1 MIEIDIVKASANKPL
16 NSYNDDTDISEAD
29 TALNT
34 PTDSLTDAFV
44 RRFSSTSSSHS
55 LCNAIKRKPSIT
67 PSNSKTSYSSS
78 PELLH
83 KIQALEMEVNQLVEN
98 EISLKSQLFML
109 KQQQQIQGKKSA
121 LDRINKH
128 IDRFLTNNQQQKS
141 NNKNANDL
149 LGIEL
154 PTLFSN
160 DVDQSDVGVTNIG
173 DTINYS
179 VSTAAAAAAAT
190 AAIDIPS
197 VLIFR
202 LKAMIDHFLSNN
214 NIKEEKKGYEQGD
227 VFFTELLS
235 TLDSWQSYQFTAILD
250 QQLEQKKEQD
260 RVTRLLEA
268 LHKSLLRNKLMQ
280 KDMNLLTKQYKSDLK
295 SIMKEQ
301 NQQLPMKKEKKA
313 STITKPSSVVS
324 HVDCEKT
331 KLLLEC
337 QIQNLEMAL
346 TTCQDE
352 RDEYETTLEMVR
364 REMET
369 MLEEL
374 EDTRQ
379 QRLRYKT
386 QASRL
391 RAGLEAIQKKKKKR
405 QTENEQD
412 SANSTEEEEEEE
424 EEEEDEARESIRLMY
439 NEAERQAIDLDREC
453 KRQALTLD
461 SIRKELKLTEEK
473 YQSMK
478 SEKNKQTK
486 KVEQS
491 NRSLTR
497 KIQMLELQLETN
509 STKPDISIATK
520 KDVNE
525 QEDKDGDLY
534 HAKIHALQIAL
545 KAAKSDAIVQRTRI
559 YQLERQSMI
568 DPTQYIIQIQD
579 MFKKEPATATTKIT
593 DLDYNKRLADRIE
606 FEQREWKQKHLV
618 QFQKKHDIDLLRVNR
633 EILTL
638 SSRLTEIENE
648 ADITKSRHIE
658 EMTLMKY
665 QISMDF
671 EKKLQRLMTL
681 QRSKERELQNQMEVL
696 FQKNQTLQD
705 ESLILYGRNMM
716 MAHKLGKIA

>member
-1 MIEIDIVKASANKPL
+1 MEIEIIKASANKPL
-16 NSYNDDTDISEAD
+16 ALYNDDTDISEAD

-55 LCNAIKRKPSIT
+55 SYNAIKRKPSIT
-67 PSNSKTSYSSS
+67 PSNSKTSKSS

-98 EISLKSQLFML
+98 EISLKSQLLML
-109 KQQQQIQGKKSA
+109 KQQQQKQGKQSA

-128 IDRFLTNNQQQKS
+128 IDRFLTNNQQHK
-141 NNKNANDL
+141 NNDKNASDL

-154 PTLFSN
+154 PALFAS
-160 DVDQSDVGVTNIG
+160 DGDQSDVGVTNMG

-179 VSTAAAAAAAT
+179 TSTVT
-190 AAIDIPS
+190 AIDIPS

-202 LKAMIDHFLSNN
+202 LKAMIDHFLSNE
-214 NIKEEKKGYEQGD
+214 NIKEENKEHGQGE
-227 VFFTELLS
+227 VFCAELLS

-295 SIMKEQ
+295 SIMKEK
-301 NQQLPMKKEKKA
+301 NQQLPMKKKRKT
-313 STITKPSSVVS
+313 STTTKSSSVVS
-324 HVDCEKT
+324 HDDCEKT

-391 RAGLEAIQKKKKKR
+391 RAGLEVIQKKKKKR
-405 QTENEQD
+405 HTENEQD
-412 SANSTEEEEEEE
+412 SGDSTEE
-424 EEEEDEARESIRLMY
+424 EEEEDEAREAIRLMY

-473 YQSMK
+473 YQLMK

-486 KVEQS
+486 KVDQS

-497 KIQMLELQLETN
+497 KIQMLELQLATN
-509 STKPDISIATK
+509 SVKPDISIATK
-520 KDVNE
+520 KNVDE
-525 QEDKDGDLY
+525 QEDEADDLC

-545 KAAKSDAIVQRTRI
+545 SAAKSNAIVQRTRI

-568 DPTQYIIQIQD
+568 DPTQYIIQMQD
-579 MFKKEPATATTKIT
+579 MFKKEPATTTTTTIT
-593 DLDYNKRLADRIE
+593 DVDYNKRLADRIE
-606 FEQREWKQKHLV
+606 FEQREWKQQHLV
-618 QFQKKHDIDLLRVNR
+618 QFQKKYDIDLLRVNR

-648 ADITKSRHIE
+648 ADITKSRHTE
-658 EMTLMKY
+658 DMALMKH
-665 QISMDF
+665 QINIDF

-681 QRSKERELQNQMEVL
+681 QQSKERELQNQMEVL